1 MPRLATPKLAP
12 PAGDAQ
18 APSHTASTMPDWRR
32 QLAALYRDGLYD
44 EPAGDRMFN
53 PYRDTDVHDGPDA
66 PAARRANLEA
76 ALAAVAEAAPGCRP
90 DVLVVAEAP
99 GPWGCRFSGVPF
111 TNERQLLDPAFPVDG
126 RPTSARFAAT
136 GEPVN
141 EYSGSIYWG
150 AMLPHWGRFW
160 TWNAVPMHPHRAGEP
175 LTIRTPGVREVRRWH
190 GLLAATVEVL
200 EPAAVVAVGRKA
212 EGALQAVGAEP
223 VYVRHPSQG
232 GATLFRER
240 MAALWDRLG

>member
-1 MPRLATPKLAP
+1 MA
-12 PAGDAQ
+12 
-18 APSHTASTMPDWRR
+18 DWTSR
-32 QLAALYRDGLYD
+32 LAALYRDGLYD
-44 EPAGDRMFN
+44 EPAGDRLFN
-53 PYRDTDVHDGPDA
+53 PYRDTDPHDGPEA
-66 PAARRANLEA
+66 PARRRANLEA
-76 ALAAVAEAAPGCRP
+76 ALDAVARAASGRP

-126 RPTSARFAAT
+126 APTSARFADM

-160 TWNAVPMHPHRAGEP
+160 TWNAVPMHPHKAGEP

-190 GLLAATVEVL
+190 GLLAATVEAL
-200 EPAAVVAVGRKA
+200 APRAVVAVGRKA
-212 EGALQAVGAEP
+212 EGALAAVGADP

-232 GATLFRER
+232 GATRFREGV
-240 MAALWDRLG
+240 AALWDRLG